1 VLGGRDDEQR
11 VRQATLLRR
20 PCRTARRIGHR
31 RGVGIDADDEAR
43 RLVASPPEDRPT
55 VAGPEID
62 MDPVGAGDPLM
73 ELADVHLGDPSTGHD
88 AHRRNLH
95 CPA

>member
-1 VLGGRDDEQR
+1 LLGGRDDEHR
-11 VRQATLLRR
+11 VGQATLFGRSGGTTRR
-20 PCRTARRIGHR
+20 LGHR
-31 RGVGIDADDEAR
+31 RCVGIDADDEGRGLA
-43 RLVASPPEDRPT
+43 ASPLQDRPT
-55 VAGPEID
+55 VAGPEVN

-88 AHRRNLH
+88 AHRQNLH